1 MGSVARRLRRHL
13 MAPDPGPKWSD
24 IPSPLYLNGKPVEG
38 LRGFRVLVD
47 PDAEAK
53 FTYADLTRAVRVLD
67 ANSVPR
73 EERWDDGEVK
83 P

>member
-1 MGSVARRLRRHL
+1 

-24 IPSPLYLNGKPVEG
+24 IPSPLYLNGEPVEG
-38 LRGFRVLVD
+38 LRGFKVLVD

-53 FTYADLTRAVRVLD
+53 FTYAELKRAAAMLE
-67 ANSVPR
+67 AN
-73 EERWDDGEVK
+73 GVK